1 MSWLDREL
9 ATAADFS
16 GSGDVERST
25 SLGVEFPGVLDGV
38 STRFNFS
45 TIYSSHSSIHHSPKM
60 ANFQSLSAAQL
71 EYFLVEL
78 VAGCSS
84 VHMI

>member
-1 MSWLDREL
+1 VSWLDREL

-38 STRFNFS
+38 ST
-45 TIYSSHSSIHHSPKM
+45 ISIG
-60 ANFQSLSAAQL
+60 A
-71 EYFLVEL
+71 
-78 VAGCSS
+78 
-84 VHMI
+84 